1 MKKKTRK
8 STKKK
13 VKAFKK
19 AAAVGIGKFKEAAE
33 FVYAHRDE
41 LKEAAKLVA
50 AVLGTASQ
58 ILVRP
63 GRKAPRKRSK
73 S

>member
-1 MKKKTRK
+1 MSKKTKK
-8 STKKK
+8 SAKKN

-19 AAAVGIGKFKEAAE
+19 AATTGIAKFKQAAE

-50 AVLGTASQ
+50 AVLVTASQ
-58 ILVRP
+58 ILGKP
-63 GRKAPRKRSK
+63 ERKAPRKRSK